1 MPLFFS
7 PESDTPRAAVL
18 PLSSLFSD
26 VQLCVFLFPDG
37 AMLLLLLLPPPLR
50 SPLFPLFP
58 SQTLNACTYRA
69 CHGSSEMW
77 TTCSLK
83 GAGAKL
89 SHLHSPPP
97 AHSTSTIHSAGLI
110 SLSRLL
116 LQVLLAHG
124 VRRGERLQQCG
135 ASLHRCMRRVVK
147 KFKKKRKNQA
157 CMNHLSA
164 VFKQACVV

>member
-1 MPLFFS
+1 M
-7 PESDTPRAAVL
+7 
-18 PLSSLFSD
+18 
-26 VQLCVFLFPDG
+26 
-37 AMLLLLLLPPPLR
+37 LLLLPPPLLR

-147 KFKKKRKNQA
+147 KFKKREKKSGMHESSECSIQA
-157 CMNHLSA
+157 GMCGLKTHVIKIKVKHLSVA
-164 VFKQACVV
+164 VFTTVGNYLCAFHSQL

>member
-1 MPLFFS
+1 M
-7 PESDTPRAAVL
+7 
-18 PLSSLFSD
+18 
-26 VQLCVFLFPDG
+26 
-37 AMLLLLLLPPPLR
+37 LLLLPPLLR

-147 KFKKKRKNQA
+147 KFKKKREKIRHAWIIWVQYSSRHVWSENPRYQNKGQTSF
-157 CMNHLSA
+157 CSRVHHCWKLLVCLS
-164 VFKQACVV
+164 